1 MVYAT
6 CGDYS
11 TKLRYSNITTITSYA
26 FLYITTL
33 ECQLDHIEAAK

>member
-6 CGDYS
+6 GVDYS
-11 TKLRYSNITTITSYA
+11 TKLIYSNMTAITSYA

-33 ECQLDHIEAAK
+33 ECQLDHIEAVK

>member
-1 MVYAT
+1 MVYAI

-11 TKLRYSNITTITSYA
+11 TKLKYINITAIISYA
-26 FLYITTL
+26 FLYSIAL